1 MISYLPYITAIVYVN
16 DEYAS
21 NWIKDFVKKYPKSIE
36 HIYRGIDS
44 TEILLHDGSRIML
57 TQNVAMVRGYR
68 ADKIFVENGVEQ
80 EYIDYVLRPCLCRT
94 KLIIDK

>member
-36 HIYRGIDS
+36 HIHRGIDA
-44 TEILLHDGSRIML
+44 TEILLHDGSIIVL
-57 TQNVAMVRGYR
+57 TKNSTMIRGYR